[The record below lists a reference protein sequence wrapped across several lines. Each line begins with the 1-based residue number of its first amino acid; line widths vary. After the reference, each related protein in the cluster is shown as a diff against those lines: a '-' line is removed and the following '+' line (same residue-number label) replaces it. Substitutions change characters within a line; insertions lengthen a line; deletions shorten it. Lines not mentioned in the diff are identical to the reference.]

1 MGNFHSLKLTT
12 FLSCFICSCLV
23 ALVFSISAF
32 SQGQQEARLL
42 KVTFE
47 AGDYQAT
54 MQLANDLI
62 ARQPGNALA
71 HFYLGSSLAKF
82 GRIDAARKSLAKCQ
96 DLSKGTELA
105 RYAERA
111 LRDLMPYKIPQDRNN
126 VEPSLSSAQAR
137 ERSLLLAQQ
146 EEEIKAAEKRFDE
159 NVNRLPK
166 SLSAE
171 ELRLAT
177 QKEFEKLNKEQ
188 QDITER
194 YQRRAD
200 ALLRR
205 GQTSSFVSNR
215 NVQNYTV
222 SGDPS
227 QAVGIPA
234 ENAMQAH
241 AQALKVNGGRTVSSP
256 SLNLSTKKP
265 HGAR

>member
-1 MGNFHSLKLTT
+1 MSTFPNLRLTRV
-12 FLSCFICSCLV
+12 LSCFCCAILV
-23 ALVFSISAF
+23 VLIFSTAAVA
-32 SQGQQEARLL
+32 QGQQEAKLL
-42 KVTFE
+42 RVTFE

-71 HFYLGSSLAKF
+71 HYYLGSSLAKF

-96 DLSKGTELA
+96 DLSKGTDLA

-111 LRDLMPYKIPQDRNN
+111 LRDLMPYKIPQDKNN
-126 VEPSLSSAQAR
+126 VEPSLSSAQAS
-137 ERSLLLAQQ
+137 ERSRLLAQQ

-171 ELRLAT
+171 ELRVAT
-177 QKEFEKLNKEQ
+177 EKEFEKLNKEQ

-200 ALLRR
+200 ILLRR
-205 GQTSSFVSNR
+205 GQTSSFASSR
-215 NVQNYTV
+215 NVQNYSV

-227 QAVGIPA
+227 QAVGIPS
-234 ENAMQAH
+234 ENPMQAQ
-241 AQALKVNGGRTVSSP
+241 AQSLILNNGRASSVSSKSP
-256 SLNLSTKKP
+256 NKKKP
-265 HGAR
+265 QSAR